1 MWLPSCQ
8 VYVHVYVHIR
18 MVTGQ
23 LADSPTRGLPT
34 RGLDKS
40 RTGQLAVSRMAK
52 KTRKLR
58 TQSRRWHP
66 RVVQSATCPVRE
78 LSSPRDVQSASWQ
91 SASWRIR
98 ELSSNRYNCPVYDCP
113 DVDCVIKTCYHGTAA
128 PTFWPMSIVMKQL
141 DGSTCHMVWTMEVR
155 VGPDHIV
162 SMGTQLPHKGHS
174 SPLNFSRCLLWP
186 NGWMDQNASIPNKFC
201 TVLKTTKCPSWV
213 VQIHT

>member
-1 MWLPSCQ
+1 
-8 VYVHVYVHIR
+8 
-18 MVTGQ
+18 
-23 LADSPTRGLPT
+23 
-34 RGLDKS
+34 
-40 RTGQLAVSRMAK
+40 MA
-52 KTRKLR
+52 
-58 TQSRRWHP
+58 
-66 RVVQSATCPVRE
+66 SASCPVRD
-78 LSSPRDVQSASWQ
+78 LTSPRDVQSAS
-91 SASWRIR
+91 RPVRELVIR
-98 ELSSNRYNCPVYDCP
+98 ELAYPRVVQLPSQNRVRVRVRASYDYPVYDCP